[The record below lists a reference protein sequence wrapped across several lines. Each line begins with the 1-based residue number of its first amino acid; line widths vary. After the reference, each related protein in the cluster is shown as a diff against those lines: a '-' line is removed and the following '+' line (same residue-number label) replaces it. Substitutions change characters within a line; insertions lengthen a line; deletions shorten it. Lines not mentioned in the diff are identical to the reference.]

1 MSGKDPEL
9 SKLGEQLTAARAAYT
24 EAKKTTDGAKARLNE
39 SGSTIQ
45 EINEEIAQ
53 LRHKIDAEYDAMRTE
68 RSNGNRDAAD
78 AHRSTAQEM
87 QAQLS
92 GKYDE
97 KKACFTN
104 LDIARDEFRQA
115 LDVQR
120 KSRDAVQKAWN
131 DFNGRLDF
139 LKEQNRIEQAKWK
152 EKPCKNC
159 GKMIRYNI
167 EWKHIPNLCHDCF
180 EKDKVNW
187 EDRICTRCGAT
198 FRINK
203 TWEHIPTICPSCRKE
218 VKAEKAARKAQR
230 AAQAAAAAN
239 AAEVPVQHIAAS

>member
-9 SKLGEQLTAARAAYT
+9 TKLGEQLTAARKAYT
-24 EAKKTTDGAKARLNE
+24 DAKKATDSAKAKLNE
-39 SGSTIQ
+39 TGGRIQ
-45 EINEEIAQ
+45 KINEEITS
-53 LRHKIDAEYDAMRTE
+53 LRHSIDAEYDAMRKE
-68 RSNGNRDAAD
+68 RSEGNRDAAEV
-78 AHRSTAQEM
+78 HKSTAQEL

-104 LDIARDEFRQA
+104 LDTARDAFRQA

-120 KSRDAVQKAWN
+120 QSRDTVQKDWN
-131 DFNGRLDF
+131 AFNERLDF

-152 EKPCKNC
+152 EKPCRNC

-198 FRINK
+198 YRINK

-218 VKAEKAARKAQR
+218 VKAEKAARR
-230 AAQAAAAAN
+230 ALKTAAVSAG
-239 AAEVPVQHIAAS
+239 